1 MSEEGGSMKPAAIK
15 SNAVITSIT
24 AKQDGSLGLRIA
36 TPELTA
42 EEKVAV
48 MAIQGINIDLLITPL
63 DTAPAETVEIK
74 SDVNTKSQGQRIR
87 AVLFLLW
94 KQENEPGTFEEY
106 YHKKTEKFIEELK
119 LLLI

>member
-1 MSEEGGSMKPAAIK
+1 MKPAAIK

-24 AKQDGSLGLRIA
+24 AKQDGSLGLRVS
-36 TPELTA
+36 TPELTS

-63 DTAPAETVEIK
+63 DSAPAETVEIK
-74 SDVNTKSQGQRIR
+74 GDVNSKSQGQRIR

-94 KQENEPGTFEEY
+94 KQDGEKGLFEEY
-106 YHKKTEKFIEELK
+106 YHQKTEKYIEYLK
-119 LLLI
+119 GKIV